1 MQPRL
6 LPYFPASGLLPRLK
20 HIDEA
25 TGQIL
30 MYLLAGSFP
39 RRTSNNSPLA
49 FFMKQATA
57 DDGLK

>member
-25 TGQIL
+25 TGQIQCT
-30 MYLLAGSFP
+30 LAGSFP

>member
-25 TGQIL
+25 TGQIQCTL
-30 MYLLAGSFP
+30 SRLFP